1 LERSMKILLA
11 VDGSEH
17 SYRAVDFVANA
28 GWLQAGSELVVFTA
42 VAPLPRRVEN
52 MADPELVQR
61 NYLTE
66 AQEILAPARQR
77 LSTIGMPVR
86 YDWAVGPPAEAIART
101 AEKLQPYLIVM
112 GSHGQGALANLVV
125 GSVAT
130 RVLASCTVPVLL
142 VR

>member
-1 LERSMKILLA
+1 MKILLA

-17 SYRAVDFVANA
+17 SLRAVEFVANA

-42 VAPLPRRVEN
+42 VPALPRRVEN
-52 MADPELVQR
+52 LADPELVQR
-61 NYLTE
+61 NYVTE
-66 AQEILAPARQR
+66 AEDVLAPVRRR

-86 YDWAVGPPAEAIART
+86 YDWAVGAAADVIVQAV
-101 AEKLQPYLIVM
+101 EKGQFYLIVM
-112 GSHGQGALANLVV
+112 GSHGHGALSNLVM

-130 RVLASCTVPVLL
+130 RVLALCTAPVLL

>member
-1 LERSMKILLA
+1 MKILLA

-17 SYRAVDFVANA
+17 SRRAVDFVANA
-28 GWLQAGSELVVFTA
+28 GWLQAGSELLVFTA
-42 VAPLPRRVEN
+42 VAPLPRRVEK

-66 AQEILAPARQR
+66 AEEILSPVRKR
-77 LSTIGMPVR
+77 LATIGMPVR
-86 YDWAVGPPAEAIART
+86 CDWAVGPPAEAIVET
-101 AEKLQPYLIVM
+101 AEKAQPYLIVM
-112 GSHGQGALANLVV
+112 GSHGLGALSNLVM